1 MRFKYFP
8 ETDSLTIKLN
18 DKKSVDSVELSN
30 GVITDLDENDNI
42 VGIEIYSVKDNIN
55 LSDFIFDNLPVSSI
69 NFLKSKNIN
78 YSQTV

>member
-8 ETDSLTIKLN
+8 ETDSLTIKLK
-18 DKKSVDSVELSN
+18 KKSVDSVELSN